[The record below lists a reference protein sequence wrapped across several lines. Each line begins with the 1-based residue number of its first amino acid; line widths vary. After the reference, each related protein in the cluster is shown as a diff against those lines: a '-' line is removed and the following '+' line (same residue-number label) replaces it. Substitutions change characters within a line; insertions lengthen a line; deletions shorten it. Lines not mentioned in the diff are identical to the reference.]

1 MELVLVNQRQKQM
14 RIIKKLAVF
23 SIASLITF
31 GLGITVHRI
40 GPAAIR
46 YFSEPSAWQVLLSF
60 ENQDLE
66 GLDEKSLRAVDNAI
80 SKLTGPSRA
89 PEFVQFE
96 PRLFRK
102 IANSTGEQRYM
113 LVEQLP
119 MRFIPGAETIRVN
132 IFDTAGK
139 VLSSTEFDTGNRMAI
154 TGMRIRTNYWVVPNA
169 LTIDCEYWL
178 GGNSSHQIYA
188 IVGNELR
195 LVYLGDGLRVD
206 DNNYQTPWMTIGPRL
221 NLSADEWER
230 ELQSADDARVL
241 SALIWLGGSHW
252 DGQAPPYDEDRPD
265 GEKVTNLYARDSVRQ
280 RLADLAKSPNYFIR
294 TVAESVVKDK

>member
-1 MELVLVNQRQKQM
+1 M
-14 RIIKKLAVF
+14 RIIKKFAFVF
-23 SIASLITF
+23 IPILITF
-31 GLGITVHRI
+31 GLGVTLQRCGSAVTSH
-40 GPAAIR
+40 
-46 YFSEPSAWQVLLSF
+46 FSEPSAWQVLLSV

-66 GLDEKSLRAVDNAI
+66 GLDEKSLAAVHNAI

-102 IANSTGEQRYM
+102 LANSNGEQRYM

-139 VLSSTEFDTGNRMAI
+139 VLSATEFDTGNRMFI
-154 TGMRIRTNYWVVPNA
+154 TGMRIRTNHWVIPNVLA
-169 LTIDCEYWL
+169 INCEYWL
-178 GGNSSHQIYA
+178 GGNSSYQVYT

-195 LVYLGDGLRVD
+195 LVYLGDGIRVD
-206 DNNYQTPWMTIGPRL
+206 HNNYQTPWMTIGPRL

-230 ELQSADDARVL
+230 ELQSTDNARVL
-241 SALIWLGGSHW
+241 SALIWLGGAHW
-252 DGQAPPYDEDRPD
+252 NGQAAPYDEDRPD
-265 GEKVTNLYARDSVRQ
+265 GEKVTNLRARESVRR
-280 RLADLAKSPNYFIR
+280 RLADLTNSSNFLIKS
-294 TVAESVVKDK
+294 TVQAMATDK